1 MLRWHKPNVFPCRRI
16 SLSDCL
22 HRVFGFSPV
31 VQLNC
36 SHTWKLIVH
45 SDRKWYHFVNPI
57 MLLILYY
64 TVATL
69 IRLWLQEPL
78 DQLTV
83 RTEMKICVY
92 ILYKVVNIAVIHR
105 IRTAV
110 RFEMN
115 LSDLHTWVIKMRRL
129 SGFRAFKVRGRQLY
143 QCLLLI
149 YTCLY
154 CYSIVIC

>member
-1 MLRWHKPNVFPCRRI
+1 MLRWHKPNRFPWRRI

-31 VQLNC
+31 VQINC

-83 RTEMKICVY
+83 RTEMKICQRVY
-92 ILYKVVNIAVIHR
+92 PKQGGQHSCNPRDQNCSSYWDEIS
-105 IRTAV
+105 
-110 RFEMN
+110 RFAHFKWFKKWDVSQG
-115 LSDLHTWVIKMRRL
+115 LGLLRL
-129 SGFRAFKVRGRQLY
+129 GEGSFTSVYCSSPFVCIYIQL
-143 QCLLLI
+143 
-149 YTCLY
+149 
-154 CYSIVIC
+154 

>member
-1 MLRWHKPNVFPCRRI
+1 MMLIIGLIIMLSSNE
-16 SLSDCL
+16 SLLCSIKVSLVKRAQVTQTKHVSMPTHLSVCL

-31 VQLNC
+31 VQINC

-83 RTEMKICVY
+83 RTEMKQGGQHSC
-92 ILYKVVNIAVIHR
+92 NPQAQ
-105 IRTAV
+105 
-110 RFEMN
+110 N
-115 LSDLHTWVIKMRRL
+115 CS
-129 SGFRAFKVRGRQLY
+129 
-143 QCLLLI
+143 
-149 YTCLY
+149 
-154 CYSIVIC
+154 SI